1 MKIKALDSFIAS
13 EVGMVHAGAEFDASD
28 VSAERLDEW
37 RAKGFIPKADAAPL
51 NKAEAAPSNKSG
63 QSRTKV

>member
-1 MKIKALDSFIAS
+1 MKIKALDSFSAS
-13 EVGMVHAGAEFDASD
+13 E